1 MGRTSSGSGKK
12 FIVHPAQKN
21 RTCWRKQAILASGGG
36 MVAVLALCKAQRSR
50 HTPWAVVFD
59 IFAGEGTHP
68 AAKTKSGTRSEPTP
82 YKPQMGWPTSF
93 KPQFLCRQV
102 LIRLEFWKATQK
114 QTGDNSD
121 SCRLAG
127 ESPRGFALFQ
137 PVSSFC
143 YSRNNILYWAVVP
156 PLGNPAMPP
165 NLNSDGASPNL
176 MRKRRWAG

>member
-1 MGRTSSGSGKK
+1 MGRAKSLLYIPPRKTAPVGG
-12 FIVHPAQKN
+12 N
-21 RTCWRKQAILASGGG
+21 RGFWRAAGEWLRF
-36 MVAVLALCKAQRSR
+36 LALCKAQRSR
-50 HTPWAVVFD
+50 HTPWAVVLD
-59 IFAGEGTHP
+59 IFAGEGTHS
-68 AAKTKSGTRSEPTP
+68 AAKTKSGPRSVPTP

-114 QTGDNSD
+114 QTGDDDSD